1 MELDV
6 DVDVVGDVDVLGDSD
21 VVGDVNVVGD
31 VDVVV
36 GGADMVVE
44 DIEEEGY
51 GLDGSSLLVL
61 NNEGKF
67 SGEFEAVGAP
77 VEAAT
82 IETDLRDP
90 GEDVGDSAVVVAAAA
105 FSAG

>member
-1 MELDV
+1 MELVV
-6 DVDVVGDVDVLGDSD
+6 DVDVL
-21 VVGDVNVVGD
+21 GDVNVVGD

-61 NNEGKF
+61 NNEGEF
-67 SGEFEAVGAP
+67 PGEFEAVGAP
-77 VEAAT
+77 VEAAA
-82 IETDLRDP
+82 IGTDPRNP

>member
-1 MELDV
+1 MEL
-6 DVDVVGDVDVLGDSD
+6 GIDVDVLGDSD

-36 GGADMVVE
+36 RGADIVVE
-44 DIEEEGY
+44 DIEEENS

-61 NNEGKF
+61 DNEGKF
-67 SGEFEAVGAP
+67 SGGFEPVGAT
-77 VEAAT
+77 VEAGAR
-82 IETDLRDP
+82 ETDPRDP
-90 GEDVGDSAVVVAAAA
+90 DEDVGDSAVVVAAAA